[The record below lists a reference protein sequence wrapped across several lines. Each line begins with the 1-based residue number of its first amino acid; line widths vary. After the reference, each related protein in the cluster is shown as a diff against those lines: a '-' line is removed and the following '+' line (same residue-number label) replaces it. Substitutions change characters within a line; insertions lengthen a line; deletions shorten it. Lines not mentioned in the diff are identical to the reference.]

1 MRALYGAPDAGAQQ
15 GHDVATPP
23 STSASAPKLNLDL
36 PRQQRGGELARR
48 NSSSM
53 LQLLPQPP
61 EVKSKLSEGMEK
73 SARDDCRKAYGQQL
87 GLLAVVPLAAD
98 AAKNKGCKW

>member
-1 MRALYGAPDAGAQQ
+1 
-15 GHDVATPP
+15 
-23 STSASAPKLNLDL
+23 
-36 PRQQRGGELARR
+36 
-48 NSSSM
+48 
-53 LQLLPQPP
+53 
-61 EVKSKLSEGMEK
+61 MEK